1 MKSPGEYTLRAR
13 RHLFPSSTNSSAE
26 GPLRAKWCDGT
37 QANERGMHFDGYNSL
52 TRVRVEFK
60 VGIGYLIHE
69 DNYDR
74 LNMQAH
80 K

>member
-1 MKSPGEYTLRAR
+1 
-13 RHLFPSSTNSSAE
+13 
-26 GPLRAKWCDGT
+26 
-37 QANERGMHFDGYNSL
+37 MHFDGYNSL
-52 TRVRVEFK
+52 THVRVEFK

-74 LNMQAH
+74 LDMQAH